1 MAENFEMFEKDDFD
15 VIKYINQ
22 KFPDEH
28 SLENLDKEIELIK
41 QEIERLDEEIL
52 EDIHEH
58 ALLNQKT
65 KMELDNTHVL
75 TKKLI
80 GEIKVFSWVDPAKI
94 AGKRNNRPGNV
105 QGYQDPWLG
114 QEKYHFEYQLFEV
127 FLPENSLTWF
137 RRWTI

>member
-1 MAENFEMFEKDDFD
+1 MTDAFDAFEKDDFD

-58 ALLNQKT
+58 ALLNQRT
-65 KMELDNTHVL
+65 KMELDNTHLL
-75 TKKLI
+75 TQKLI
-80 GEIKVFSWVDPAKI
+80 GEIKV
-94 AGKRNNRPGNV
+94 G
-105 QGYQDPWLG
+105 
-114 QEKYHFEYQLFEV
+114 
-127 FLPENSLTWF
+127 
-137 RRWTI
+137 